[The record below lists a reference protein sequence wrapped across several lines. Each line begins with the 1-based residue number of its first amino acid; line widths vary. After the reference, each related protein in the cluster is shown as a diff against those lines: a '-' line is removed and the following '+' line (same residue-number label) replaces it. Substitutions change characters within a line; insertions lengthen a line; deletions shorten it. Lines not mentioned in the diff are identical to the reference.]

1 MKKKILLFKTILI
14 FFLFFGNLNA
24 SSNNYFAEGK
34 NLFNK
39 KKYEE
44 SKILFERD
52 LIFNPKSAKSY
63 LYLAKIFNK
72 SENIEE
78 ENVNLNNVLLIEP
91 NNDDAIY
98 MLTLLKIKLSDYN
111 RANELIEKFDLVCKN
126 ICDKSEELKKKLEK
140 LKP

>member
-1 MKKKILLFKTILI
+1 MNKKIFLFKTILI

-52 LIFNPKSAKSY
+52 LAFNPKSAKSY
-63 LYLAKIFNK
+63 LYLAKIFNE

-126 ICDKSEELKKKLEK
+126 ICNKSEELKKKLEK